1 MEQKKK
7 KQVAPGVL
15 RRKDAARKGLVELL
29 TTTTSRFQLSMS
41 EDDLSDLIKKS
52 VKSVVSA
59 RGFENPSL
67 GPEDDSLSELFA
79 RFLQQKDYHT
89 GVLLWGKSGCG
100 MTTRL
105 KAVDLLMRS
114 LLDLIPELEYS
125 VQFVASTDLI
135 YPNATM
141 ELYKELRGV
150 DLLILDDLGYEQGRG
165 KTSKLAQSLIGELLI
180 KRHDEM
186 HPTIIS
192 SLFDID
198 NLGDIYGQRVADII
212 RESYHEMEL
221 TTNFRRDIINARKSD
236 NPQNYEI

>member
-1 MEQKKK
+1 M
-7 KQVAPGVL
+7 
-15 RRKDAARKGLVELL
+15 
-29 TTTTSRFQLSMS
+29 TNRFQLSMS
-41 EDDLSDLIKKS
+41 EDDLREFIKKS
-52 VKSVVSA
+52 IKAVVSA

-67 GPEDDSLSELFA
+67 GPDDNHLSELFA
-79 RFLQQKDYHT
+79 RFLQQKDHHT

-105 KAVDLLMRS
+105 KAVDLLMRN
-114 LLDLIPELEYS
+114 LLDLIPELEYL

-141 ELYKELRGV
+141 ELYKELRDV

-165 KTSKLAQSLIGELLI
+165 NTSKLAQSLIGELLI

-186 HPTIIS
+186 RPTIIS

-198 NLGDIYGQRVADII
+198 NLGDIYGQRVANII
-212 RESYHEMEL
+212 RESYHVMEL
-221 TTNFRRDIINARKSD
+221 TTNFRREIINARQGHK
-236 NPQNYEI
+236 PQYYEI

>member
-1 MEQKKK
+1 
-7 KQVAPGVL
+7 
-15 RRKDAARKGLVELL
+15 
-29 TTTTSRFQLSMS
+29 MS
-41 EDDLSDLIKKS
+41 EDDLRELIKKS
-52 VKSVVSA
+52 IKAIVSA
-59 RGFENPSL
+59 RGFENPTL
-67 GPEDDSLSELFA
+67 GPDDNHLSEVFA
-79 RFLQQKDYHT
+79 RLLQQKDHHT

-180 KRHDEM
+180 MRHDEM
-186 HPTIIS
+186 RPTIIS
-192 SLFDID
+192 SLFDLD

-212 RESYHEMEL
+212 RESYQVMEL
-221 TTNFRRDIINARKSD
+221 TTNFRREIINARQGH
-236 NPQNYEI
+236 NPQYYEI

>member
-1 MEQKKK
+1 MN
-7 KQVAPGVL
+7 
-15 RRKDAARKGLVELL
+15 
-29 TTTTSRFQLSMS
+29 
-41 EDDLSDLIKKS
+41 EDDLRDLIKKS

-59 RGFENPSL
+59 RGFKNSSL
-67 GPEDDSLSELFA
+67 GSEDDSLSELFA

-186 HPTIIS
+186 RPTIIS

-198 NLGDIYGQRVADII
+198 NLGDIYGQRVAYII

-221 TTNFRRDIINARKSD
+221 TTNFRRDIINARKSN